1 MLITPPPQNGTIF
14 NPQTK
19 AQSCD
24 SMNNQKVKEKLR
36 AKLPSREELILM
48 EQETIRELQRM
59 LNDPDL
65 TFTERLRA
73 ANVLA
78 FHMNTLNRML
88 TQNGAKEQFEE
99 QNLGDYVRGLE
110 PRIYSRFRRD
120 FKVWKRRLSYKR
132 Y

>member
-1 MLITPPPQNGTIF
+1 MD
-14 NPQTK
+14 NP
-19 AQSCD
+19 
-24 SMNNQKVKEKLR
+24 KVTDKLR

-65 TFTERLRA
+65 PFADRLRA

-78 FHMNTLNRML
+78 YHMNTLNKML

-99 QNLGDYVRGLE
+99 QNLGDYVRGVE
-110 PRIYSRFRRD
+110 PRIFSRFRRD
-120 FKVWKRRLSYKR
+120 FRVWKRTLSYR
-132 Y
+132 RR